1 MKTDTVKLLLLLIL
15 TMITSGCARYANS
28 INMLYDPV
36 ASIRGMSGDLFVTI
50 APPAVKRDGD
60 FVWVLGDVT
69 DDDGKVID
77 HLTSP
82 RSATELV
89 QAALV
94 QEFKQSGYNVIP
106 TTNKHAEAQR
116 AVEVSRAEVVINQ
129 VSDFADIKA
138 TCKLLIGLNIRKNG
152 HVVRRLQYETKYTKT
167 DIKDRDLLVH
177 TVFREALQSA
187 MRQAIP
193 EVTAILEQR

>member
-1 MKTDTVKLLLLLIL
+1 MKKTIVKVLPLVILI
-15 TMITSGCARYANS
+15 MVTSGCARYANS
-28 INMLYDPV
+28 VNMLYDPISSV
-36 ASIRGMSGDLFVTI
+36 RGMSGDLFVSI
-50 APPAVKRDGD
+50 APPVKRNGD

-82 RSATELV
+82 RSAAELV

-94 QEFKQSGYNVIP
+94 QEFKQSGYTVIS

-138 TCKLLIGLNIRKNG
+138 TCKLLVGLNIRKNG
-152 HVVRRLQYETKYTKT
+152 VVIRKLQYETKYTKT
-167 DIKDRDLLVH
+167 DIKDRDLLVR
-177 TVFREALQSA
+177 TVFHEALQSA

-193 EVTAILEQR
+193 EITAILEQR